1 MDKFSYYHFKAYNTL
16 SKGVFTVTIKEL
28 LTQITLQKIIFL
40 AGKNGQTRNVK
51 TVQTIETTRVNK
63 YHQAQMLYLLDSSE
77 LLKK

>member
-1 MDKFSYYHFKAYNTL
+1 M
-16 SKGVFTVTIKEL
+16 TIKEL